1 MVEIVRNFLDLSAQ
15 FINTLFLFQIEFNV
29 GQYVPLGKIVTA
41 FIFIVVSIYLI
52 LDAFGILDKG
62 E

>member
-1 MVEIVRNFLDLSAQ
+1 MVEIIRNFLDLSAQ